1 VLVAGTAAAAVLVPG
16 VPLVPLLVLTQV
28 LNALLLLPLLVL
40 MYRLSRDDEVMGT
53 HVPSGTSAV
62 YLVAIGFIAVCV
74 AALVVLTVV

>member
-1 VLVAGTAAAAVLVPG
+1 MPG

-40 MYRLSRDDEVMGT
+40 MYRLSRDDEVMGA
-53 HVPSGTSAV
+53 HVPAGASAV

-74 AALVVLTVV
+74 AALLVLTVV